1 MDVQKLLKA
10 LDDES
15 NETLLNFTTDKIRE
29 MNLNILK
36 ELHLSKKDTLE
47 LITKLKDYKYVDE
60 MNELKYG
67 SYIRWIP
74 IEDPTNIYL
83 TQGAMFCEMKIT
95 DNGVFCVCK
104 NYGFKARHFQI
115 SMDKNLIFQRLT
127 DQELVLL
134 SALDHLAK

>member
-36 ELHLSKKDTLE
+36 ELQLPRKDTLE
-47 LITKLKDYKYVDE
+47 ILSKLQDYKYVDE

-67 SYIRWIP
+67 AYIRWIP
-74 IEDPTNIYL
+74 IEDPKNIYL
-83 TQGAMFCEMKIT
+83 TKGALFCEMKIT
-95 DNGVFCVCK
+95 DDGVFCVCK
-104 NYGFKARHFQI
+104 NYGFKCRHFQI

-134 SALDHLAK
+134 SALDHLSK